1 MFPVRKLI
9 RTLVFTGA
17 VAALCTGTALAA
29 DASAIPYEATVS
41 APTASLLEAPE
52 AGSAV
57 AVSLENGDNLV
68 LLSEDDGSGWL
79 SAAYEAGEDEV
90 YTGYISSDDV
100 CVQALGRVSILTE
113 DASLLEDADEDSEAL
128 TALGQGA
135 SLEVL
140 GYSDGWFYVEAKGVT
155 GYVPL
160 SDVGCEVVTTSK
172 LKLRSEP
179 GKDGEVLE
187 VLDKGILLTPLDAE
201 EEWYQISY
209 DGQEGYIS
217 SEYVEPSEAD
227 SFTVENPAMTDG
239 EAVLAYAQQFLGN
252 RYVWGGTSLTNGCDC
267 SGYVMQIYAQ
277 FGVSL
282 PHSSA
287 AIRNHGTK
295 VSYSEIEVGDVV
307 CYSGHVG
314 IYAGNGQIIN
324 ALNSRAGICYTNV
337 NYAPIVTI
345 RRML

>member
-9 RTLVFTGA
+9 RTLVFAGA
-17 VAALCTGTALAA
+17 VAAMCIGTALAA
-29 DASAIPYEATVS
+29 DTSAIPYEATVS
-41 APTASLLEAPE
+41 TPSASLLEAPE

-57 AVSLENGDNLV
+57 AVSLESGDRLV

-79 SAAYEAGEDEV
+79 SAAYEADEEQV
-90 YTGYISSDDV
+90 YTGYIPAESVS
-100 CVQALGRVSILTE
+100 VQALGRVSILTE
-113 DASLLEDADEDSEAL
+113 DASLLQEAEEGSEVL
-128 TALGQGA
+128 TTLGKGA

-140 GYSDGWFYVEAKGVT
+140 GYGDGWFYVEAKGKT

-160 SDVGCEVVTTSK
+160 SDVACEVVTTSK
-172 LKLRSEP
+172 LKLRSAP
-179 GKDGEVLE
+179 DGNSEVLE
-187 VLDKGILLTPLDAE
+187 VLDKGTTLAPTNSE
-201 EEWYQISY
+201 EEWYQVCY

-217 SEYVEPSEAD
+217 SEYVTPAEAD

-252 RYVWGGTSLTNGCDC
+252 RYVWGGTSLTRGCDC

-287 AIRNHGTK
+287 AIRHYGTK
-295 VSYSEIEVGDVV
+295 VSYSEMQVGDVV

-314 IYAGNGQIIN
+314 IYAGNGKIIN

-337 NYAPIVTI
+337 NYASIVTI